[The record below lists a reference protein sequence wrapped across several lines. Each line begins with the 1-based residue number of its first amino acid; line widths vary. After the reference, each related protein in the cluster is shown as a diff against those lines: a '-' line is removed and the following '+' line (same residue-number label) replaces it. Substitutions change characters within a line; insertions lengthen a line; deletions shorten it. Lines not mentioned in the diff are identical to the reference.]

1 MHNFPGTSFVADAG
15 IDLFSEKCQRREGVF
30 IRVEVPEGRR
40 GGRNKGGGEA
50 LIMELVLA
58 DDL

>member
-40 GGRNKGGGEA
+40 GGWNKGGGR
-50 LIMELVLA
+50 L
-58 DDL
+58 